1 MKGINYMNFTT
12 WLIKIEG
19 FSSKSQYDYLVNN
32 LPYVDRRKVQ
42 IYYREKYKYYI
53 STQPKQ
59 LEIKTN

>member
-1 MKGINYMNFTT
+1 MNFTT

-19 FSSKSQYDYLVNN
+19 FSSKCQYDYLVSN

-53 STQPKQ
+53 STLSKQ
-59 LEIKTN
+59 LEFKTD

>member
-1 MKGINYMNFTT
+1 MNFTT

-19 FSSKSQYDYLVNN
+19 FSSKYQYDYLVSN

-59 LEIKTN
+59 LEIKIN